1 MKRFVRKNNG
11 VAIVVAVFFAFCML
25 VLFVAMMFRQS
36 STAHHNQLT
45 IDERQ
50 SFFAARAAMQHFLL
64 KVKLF
69 PTELYDA
76 VELAQGKNPLC
87 TFAEFEGATE
97 SGESAFEQM
106 STRPDLYVRVF
117 PEREPVSDENPQP
130 KYFYSPIPG
139 KNAFVR
145 LGSYHNPDYRYLAP
159 GLAKSEPEVR
169 YIKPNPPPA
178 SAKPDKYLTYYIRD
192 CSNMLVDGMRMQPL
206 LEVVLSP
213 DVKNINEWDAATQD
227 GYPYTMSYKVT
238 EVKIQSIK
246 DLRKYGEEAIEVSV
260 EGAVK
265 NFQGKLIPQS
275 QKRIQRITRKGAVD

>member
-1 MKRFVRKNNG
+1 MQRFVRKNSG

-64 KVKLF
+64 KAKLF

-87 TFAEFEGATE
+87 TFAEFEGSTE
-97 SGESAFEQM
+97 SGESAFEPM
-106 STRPDLYVRVF
+106 TTRSDLYVRVR
-117 PEREPVSDENPQP
+117 PEREPDLNQQP
-130 KYFYSPIPG
+130 KYFYSPLPG

-145 LGSYHNPDYRYLAP
+145 LGSFHNPDYRYLAP
-159 GLAKSEPEVR
+159 GLARSEPADR
-169 YIKPNPPPA
+169 YVKPNPPPA
-178 SAKPDKYLTYYIRD
+178 SVKADKYLTYYIRD
-192 CSNMLVDGMRMQPL
+192 CSNMLMDGARMQPA
-206 LEVVLSP
+206 LEIVISP
-213 DVKNINEWDAATQD
+213 EVKNINEWDAATQD

-238 EVKIQSIK
+238 DVKIQSIK
-246 DLRKYGEEAIEVSV
+246 GLRKYGEEAIEVSV

-265 NFQGKLIPQS
+265 NFQGKLTPQS
-275 QKRIQRITRKGAVD
+275 QKRIQRITRKGAAD